1 MEILN
6 NLQNDACVKNLKFS
20 GLTLIIWAI
29 IFYAL
34 DNKTKCYPHMKQL
47 LKYRM
52 RDDEKRLL
60 KFPKIRRNFTEHGME
75 F

>member
-1 MEILN
+1 
-6 NLQNDACVKNLKFS
+6 
-20 GLTLIIWAI
+20 
-29 IFYAL
+29 
-34 DNKTKCYPHMKQL
+34 MKQL

-52 RDDEKRLL
+52 QDDEKQLL

>member
-1 MEILN
+1 M
-6 NLQNDACVKNLKFS
+6 
-20 GLTLIIWAI
+20 
-29 IFYAL
+29 FYAL

-52 RDDEKRLL
+52 RDDEKQLL